1 MTRPDANRGKVGRW
15 FARKG
20 WIHLVLLTGLGLFM
34 FPFVWIVAMSLK
46 TDDEVVTGD
55 IFPSIPVFHPASP
68 SVRPPPAKP
77 EPPDGIKPGRWAD
90 LYKQLCDAGGKA
102 LANFPLPPGSE
113 TITDAQKSDLRKSAA
128 AKLVDDVAIPMPEK
142 TWALGDAAAVA
153 EYANRLTPAALD
165 SAVNDRFSRFELH
178 GVELH
183 NNGSDIVVVCKG
195 EDICRKWTVESGN
208 GHLLPCGPTASQLQ
222 YHFDSGSD
230 APVVLRYEFEMPF
243 DPKEPKKW
251 TADELHKV
259 IVSYVGDDSWHHVDA
274 TLSVGNT
281 NWKSGLTTYI
291 AQYRAA
297 TFTFQPPGFDDTTFQ
312 AKTWVPLD
320 PLPDTRGNR
329 PVNPRN
335 AELRLILRPSGTAG
349 AIYGKVERNY
359 LRAFRTIPFWT
370 YVGNSVLLV
379 VLQLFGALFSATFVA
394 YAFARLQWPGRSL
407 AFGLLLA
414 TMMVPSQVTLIPGF
428 VIWRTLGWYNTLNPL
443 WIASWFG
450 SAFFIFL
457 MTQFMKTIP
466 KELEEA
472 ARIDG
477 LNAVQTWWYII
488 VPLVKPTLAAI
499 AIMVFMGA
507 WNDFMGPLIMLRD
520 QSRFPLS
527 LGLFGM
533 SVDSATDTTLVMA
546 GNMLMTVPVIVI
558 FFLFQRYFIEGVT
571 VSGMKG

>member
-1 MTRPDANRGKVGRW
+1 MTRPDADAPQFAGRW
-15 FARKG
+15 QRAGRYFARKG
-20 WIHLVLLTGLGLFM
+20 WVHLILMAGVGLFM
-34 FPFVWIVAMSLK
+34 FPFVWMVGMSLK
-46 TDDEVVTGD
+46 TEDEVVSSD
-55 IFPSIPVFHPASP
+55 IFPTIPTFHPASP
-68 SVRPPPAKP
+68 SVRKAPPMPA
-77 EPPDGIKPGRWAD
+77 PPDGVTSKHWSD
-90 LYKQLCDAGGKA
+90 LYPHLIDAGETA
-102 LANFPLPPGSE
+102 LAKRPLPPGGE
-113 TITDAQKSDLRKSAA
+113 LVDAAALRASAA
-128 AKLVDDVAIPMPEK
+128 AKLVDDVAIPLSGKVWPQ
-142 TWALGDAAAVA
+142 GDAVVLDTYSKA
-153 EYANRLTPAALD
+153 LTNEATDAALE
-165 SAVNDRFSRFELH
+165 DRLSRFELG
-178 GVELH
+178 GVEIHSLE
-183 NNGSDIVVVCKG
+183 NQIKTVCPGSQIAKV
-195 EDICRKWTVESGN
+195 WTVESGN
-208 GHLLPCGPTASQLQ
+208 GQLLPAGKDASELK
-222 YHFDSGSD
+222 YRFSSGWD
-230 APVVLRYEFEMPF
+230 NPIVLRYEFESPI
-243 DPKEPKKW
+243 D
-251 TADELHKV
+251 ADQLHKL
-259 IVSYVGDDSWHHVDA
+259 IIAYKPDDSWHHVDA
-274 TLSVGNT
+274 TLDIGQT
-281 NWKSGLTTYI
+281 HWKTDLTTYI

-297 TFTFQPPGFDDTTFQ
+297 TLTLQPFGFDDTTYQ
-312 AKTWVPLD
+312 PKTWIPLVPV
-320 PLPDTRGNR
+320 P
-329 PVNPRN
+329 NPPQTN
-335 AELRLILRPSGTAG
+335 IPPPPHKAVLRLIIHPSGTVG

-379 VLQLFGALFSATFVA
+379 ALQMFGALFSASFVA

-477 LNAVQTWWYII
+477 LNAIQTWWYII

-533 SVDSATDTTLVMA
+533 SVDQAAETTLVMA

>member
-1 MTRPDANRGKVGRW
+1 MTRPDAIAPRGVAEGAGRW
-15 FARKG
+15 QRTGRYFARKG
-20 WIHLVLLTGLGLFM
+20 WVHLILLAGVGLFM
-34 FPFVWIVAMSLK
+34 FPFVWMVGMSLK
-46 TDDEVVTGD
+46 TDDEVVSSD
-55 IFPSIPVFHPASP
+55 IFPAIPTFHAASP
-68 SVRPPPAKP
+68 SVRAAPPVPPPP
-77 EPPDGIKPGRWAD
+77 EGVTSKRWSD
-90 LYKQLCDAGGKA
+90 LYKQLVGAGETA
-102 LANFPLPPGSE
+102 LAKRPLPPGG
-113 TITDAQKSDLRKSAA
+113 DLVNAAALRASAA
-128 AKLVDDVAIPMPEK
+128 AKLVDDVAIPMSGKIWPQ
-142 TWALGDAAAVA
+142 GDAAVLDTYSKKLSDDVTDAA
-153 EYANRLTPAALD
+153 LENRL
-165 SAVNDRFSRFELH
+165 SRFELG
-178 GVELH
+178 GVEIHSLG
-183 NNGSDIVVVCKG
+183 NEIKT
-195 EDICRKWTVESGN
+195 ICPGNQIYKVWTVESGP
-208 GHLLPCGPTASQLQ
+208 GQLLPAGKDASHLK
-222 YHFDSGSD
+222 YRFKSGWD
-230 APVVLRYEFEMPF
+230 DPIVLRYEFESPI
-243 DPKEPKKW
+243 D
-251 TADELHKV
+251 ADQLHKL
-259 IVSYVGDDSWHHVDA
+259 IIAYKGDDSWHQVDA
-274 TLSVGNT
+274 TLDIGDT
-281 NWKSGLTTYI
+281 HWKTGLTTYI

-297 TFTFQPPGFDDTTFQ
+297 TLTLQPYGFDDTTYQ
-312 AKTWVPLD
+312 PKTWVPLEPFTEGSWQNGD
-320 PLPDTRGNR
+320 PHKA
-329 PVNPRN
+329 V
-335 AELRLILRPSGTAG
+335 LRLIIRPSGTLG

-379 VLQLFGALFSATFVA
+379 ALQMFGALFSASFVA

-428 VIWRTLGWYNTLNPL
+428 VIWRSLGWYNTLNPL

-457 MTQFMKTIP
+457 MVQFMKTIP

-533 SVDSATDTTLVMA
+533 SVDQAADTTLVMA
-546 GNMLMTVPVIVI
+546 GNMLMTVPVIII